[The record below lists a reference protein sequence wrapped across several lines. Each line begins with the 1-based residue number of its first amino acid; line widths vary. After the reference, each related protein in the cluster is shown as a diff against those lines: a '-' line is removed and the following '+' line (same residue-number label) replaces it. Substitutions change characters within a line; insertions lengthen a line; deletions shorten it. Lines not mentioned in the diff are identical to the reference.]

1 MQEAYAYVKTY
12 FDLTDDDCY
21 DNNYYVNDTTTLEM
35 MKMTSLI
42 HFLTCRI

>member
-12 FDLTDDDCY
+12 FDLADDDCN
-21 DNNYYVNDTTTLEM
+21 DNNYSVNDTTTLVM
-35 MKMTSLI
+35 MKMINLI